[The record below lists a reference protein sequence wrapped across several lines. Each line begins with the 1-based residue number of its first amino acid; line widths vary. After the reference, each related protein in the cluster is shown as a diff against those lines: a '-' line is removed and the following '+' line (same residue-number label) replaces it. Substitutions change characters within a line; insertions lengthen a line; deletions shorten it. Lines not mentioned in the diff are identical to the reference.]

1 MELYGQDLNQWYQQ
15 TSQMTSK
22 TALTSDSMSDQN
34 LESSREDYSSWSRER
49 LISRLTQLEQL
60 QESSSRNTSKNLNPK
75 TNLRRE
81 NFSSRAFDPTKYS
94 TRLVAFKLAYL
105 GKRYNGFEFHAN
117 CYTPL
122 PTIEE
127 ELWKAFW
134 KAKLIFPSNGQAVGD
149 WEGCEYSKC
158 GRTDRGVSAFGQVI
172 GLRVRSNRPLGRK
185 RVHLNEDLNKIRQ
198 SDDREN
204 EEENSPEDQSQ
215 NNLSPKFNNDLPILN
230 AVQSGVGRPKPQVEK
245 IESQIERRESDI
257 KDDSNFDPIADEI
270 PYAAILNRL
279 LPPDIRILAW
289 CPDPPPNFSARF
301 SCRERQYRYFFT
313 QPCFLPIPNSI
324 DPNHSTS
331 SIKKCGFLD
340 IDAMKTAA
348 KLYEGQ
354 HDFRNLC
361 KVDASKQLENFVR
374 RINYANIE
382 EVSDSIPSLKFLNA
396 PEFQSS
402 DCAKDSG
409 YPKVYSFTLHGSA
422 FLWHQV
428 RHMVAILFLVGQG
441 LEKPSI
447 VTELLDISQNPG
459 RPMYQMA
466 AETPLVLW
474 DCLFKHE
481 GDIERNEMLQWI
493 YVGDTPGTAD
503 TKYGVPAGGLMD
515 NLWQNWRERKI
526 DEILAASLLGLV
538 AGQGQSAK
546 NLEARSN
553 GKGKSQKVFDG
564 RNSPLLQGTYTP
576 VMMKPVMD
584 AVDVINHRYALRKGF
599 ESVTDM
605 KKQSLGELNNPR
617 RDHIIKSDFPE

>member
-1 MELYGQDLNQWYQQ
+1 MRTLVGRFMHKNNAPNLCVLFRSCKRDLYEQDLNKWYQQ
-15 TSQMTSK
+15 TSQMTTK
-22 TALTSDSMSDQN
+22 TALTTDSMSNQN
-34 LESSREDYSSWSRER
+34 LESPKEDYSSWSRER
-49 LISRLTQLEQL
+49 LISRLTQLEQS
-60 QESSSRNTSKNLNPK
+60 QVSSSRNTSKISIQNL
-75 TNLRRE
+75 NLRRE
-81 NFSSRAFDPTKYS
+81 TPPARAFDPTKYS

-134 KAKLIFPSNGQAVGD
+134 KAKLIFPKNGQAVGD

-158 GRTDRGVSAFGQVI
+158 GRTDKGVSAFGQVI
-172 GLRVRSNRPLGRK
+172 GLRVRSNQPLGRK
-185 RVHLNEDLNKIRQ
+185 RVNLNKDTTKVKQ
-198 SDDREN
+198 SNDREN
-204 EEENSPEDQSQ
+204 EENISEDQLQ
-215 NNLSPKFNNDLPILN
+215 YDLSPKFNNDLPRLN
-230 AVQSGVGRPKPQVEK
+230 AVESGIGQLTPQVEEIESK
-245 IESQIERRESDI
+245 IERHETDVE
-257 KDDSNFDPIADEI
+257 DDLNFDPISDEI

-289 CPDPPPNFSARF
+289 CPEPPPDFSARF

-313 QPCFLPIPNSI
+313 QPCFLPTPSSI
-324 DPNHSTS
+324 DPNHSKS
-331 SIKKCGFLD
+331 SSNKCGFLD
-340 IDAMKTAA
+340 IDAMRTAA

-382 EVSDSIPSLKFLNA
+382 EVPDSTPSLEFLNA
-396 PEFQSS
+396 PDFQSS
-402 DCAKDSG
+402 DCVKNSE

-428 RHMVAILFLVGQG
+428 RHMVAILFL
-441 LEKPSI
+441 
-447 VTELLDISQNPG
+447 
-459 RPMYQMA
+459 
-466 AETPLVLW
+466 
-474 DCLFKHE
+474 
-481 GDIERNEMLQWI
+481 
-493 YVGDTPGTAD
+493 VGDTPGTAD

-526 DEILAASLLGLV
+526 DEILAAGLLGLV
-538 AGQGQSAK
+538 AGQGQNAK
-546 NLEARSN
+546 NLKARSN

-564 RNSPLLQGTYTP
+564 RNSPILQGTYTP

-605 KKQSLGELNNPR
+605 KKQSLRIE
-617 RDHIIKSDFPE
+617 